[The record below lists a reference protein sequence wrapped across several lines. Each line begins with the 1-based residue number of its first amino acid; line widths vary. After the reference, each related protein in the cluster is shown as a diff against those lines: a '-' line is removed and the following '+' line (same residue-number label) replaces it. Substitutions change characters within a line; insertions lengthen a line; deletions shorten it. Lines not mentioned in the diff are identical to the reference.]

1 MKLVRPSV
9 LPPARTGSCLVLALL
24 LALPLAPRPASALNC
39 NFGVPGDCGD
49 EWGFSCLFATVDM
62 LAYNA
67 CLKARVRVTE
77 FASFQQWFDW
87 LPASLA
93 AEDGGPGGGDIW
105 HWKTAD
111 EWNFLNVATNARTAN
126 PGSWPGFA
134 TLTEYPTRTRE
145 LVHSFLGDGP
155 VPDADTDT
163 YQFAGMAGS
172 NVVIC
177 LAQEI
182 WIRCQSTPR
191 PGDAILTLTAPDGV
205 TVLKR
210 ARSLVPVELRA
221 TLPADG
227 TYTLAVSQR
236 AGSARSY
243 AGNYRLTFRHAAS
256 VASNTLVA
264 DVETAQFRTTLDPE
278 FDQAPQ
284 PVTPSAGSI
293 PRPVAVI
300 QCSENVIQMPKC
312 IMGAAVTA
320 SLEISPSFPYYASGI
335 YVTNGISV
343 ARYWVRAVGFK
354 KTPCYIAGVASM
366 GPAFGIAG
374 MMDMDCTA
382 NIKPGWT
389 VLTFAP

>member
-9 LPPARTGSCLVLALL
+9 LPPARTGSCLVFALL
-24 LALPLAPRPASALNC
+24 LALPLAPRTASAAIC

-67 CLKARVRVTE
+67 CAKSRVRVTE

-134 TLTEYPTRTRE
+134 TLTEYATRTRE

-163 YQFAGMAGS
+163 YQFAGLAGS

-243 AGNYRLTFRHAAS
+243 AGNYRLTFRHAAT
-256 VASNTLVA
+256 AATNTLAA

-284 PVTPSAGSI
+284 PVTPSGSSV
-293 PRPVAVI
+293 PRPASVAK
-300 QCSENVIQMPKC
+300 CSANIAILGNCFNGGV
-312 IMGAAVTA
+312 VT
-320 SLEISPSFPYYASGI
+320 LRFDISPTFPYYKSGT
-335 YVTNGISV
+335 YATNGTTV
-343 ARYWVRAVGFK
+343 AWYWVKAPGFK
-354 KTPCYIAGVASM
+354 KTPCTITGVASM
-366 GPAFGIAG
+366 GPAFGEAG
-374 MMDMDCTA
+374 FIDLNCTA
-382 NIKPGWT
+382 DRKPGWT
-389 VLTFAP
+389 VLSFAP